1 MEDLID
7 NTFISEERLEKESV
21 IYKILTG
28 NFKDPFK
35 NIEEDYKA
43 VEIDLMKDADPDL
56 NKIKKE
62 CDVKSKQVKRINH
75 YVPGSFKPIFKFPKK
90 SKLNKEQQAMCLR
103 VLLRFSKSDKP
114 KLTQT
119 EREEVQKYMV
129 FIKNYLLLIKK
140 YKYNYV
146 YKYSFKILFTIYK
159 YMYYYVH
166 YYRSYNK

>member
-7 NTFISEERLEKESV
+7 NTFINEERLEKESV

-35 NIEEDYKA
+35 YLEEDYKN
-43 VEIDLMKDADPDL
+43 VEIDLMKDVDPDL
-56 NKIKKE
+56 NKMEEE
-62 CDVKSKQVKRINH
+62 CKVKQVKRINH

-114 KLTQT
+114 KLTRT
-119 EREEVQKYMV
+119 ERQELEKYMV
-129 FIKNYLLLIKK
+129 IIKNYLL
-140 YKYNYV
+140 
-146 YKYSFKILFTIYK
+146 SF
-159 YMYYYVH
+159 
-166 YYRSYNK
+166 